1 MGTKIKNQQ
10 FKGEFDQPSQNTI
23 PNFVVFIQFSD
34 PKLVD
39 IDRCTFDRCQTSRS
53 VRLKRWINRE
63 VKVAKILFLAR
74 GLVCVLASPF

>member
-10 FKGEFDQPSQNTI
+10 LKGEFDQPSQNTI
-23 PNFVVFIQFSD
+23 PIFVVFIQFSD

-53 VRLKRWINRE
+53 VRLNRWINRE
-63 VKVAKILFLAR
+63 VMVAKILVLAR
-74 GLVCVLASPF
+74 GLMCALVLPF